1 MDISKLEKRNPALD
15 IIRIVAAFTVLSVHF
30 FLHNGF
36 YYETVQGTSMYI
48 MTLMRTLFSVCV
60 PLFMILTG
68 YLMCN
73 KTLSRKY
80 YKGISK
86 TLVVFVIATLACM
99 LFKTF
104 HDGEEF
110 SLIKFIFNTFDF
122 TGANYS
128 WYIEM
133 YIGLF
138 LIAPFLNLAYN
149 KLDSQRK
156 KQVLVFT
163 FAVITILPSLLNIFN
178 FESIA
183 WWGDPKSND
192 TFQKIVPAW
201 WTGVYPIAYY
211 FVGCYLREYGM
222 KIKTRT
228 LIAVFLAAIV
238 LFGSFNFYRSY
249 GTTFKSGTYVY
260 WYGFEPYVLSSFLFV
275 LLTRIK
281 TDKFSAKFKFALW
294 KLSDLAL
301 GIYLISFIFDK
312 LVYDVLNKTITP
324 MQERLPFYFVAVPIV
339 FILSTAASFIMNVL
353 AQGIIT
359 LFHKIVNYIKFQKE
373 HGSQKMWQDI
383 LFIALMA
390 CGIVFAIWK
399 CFYGFGGSDEAF
411 YLTIPDRLTIGDA
424 LITEEW
430 HLSQLSSV
438 LLIPFVS
445 MYKLIVGSTEGII
458 LAARFNYIIFHA
470 VVASVIYLR
479 LRNKGI
485 LSVVASFLFFIFT
498 PYNIMALSY
507 NTMGLDF
514 VAVTGVLMGTNYK
527 NKTLPT
533 IIAGFTFA
541 AAVLCSP
548 YLAAAYVLYGIC
560 VILHYVLKKKNLKF
574 VISEEIF
581 GIKSFLKFTIGVAI
595 PAVIFLAFALS
606 RAGISDIINVLPN
619 LMTDPEHPQLSLD
632 YKMRLYYESI
642 YKFHDNFKIAV
653 ISYFVML
660 FAMIIDK
667 KRKVHRSLYLIIS
680 SALSIFTLI
689 LIVPTI
695 NTSSYNAVMFP
706 MIFIGITSYILCDKK
721 PRRLFVSLF
730 VLGII
735 HSISLEMT
743 SNQYFYVIS
752 MALASS
758 NIASYIFLAQ
768 LLKEMKE
775 TEDNFDYKVLL
786 KYSSIAIVVLTI
798 CIQGFLQ
805 FKAKAEHCFWES
817 SMNTLT
823 SEIPS
828 GPAKGI
834 MTNADNCNNYVQI
847 YNDIASYK
855 NYNQGNILL
864 LTEKTWTYLDVDNLS
879 YGTLS
884 AWITEGNR
892 VSLERLEEYY
902 KINPEKVPDY
912 IYILKNSKWDDMV
925 VDNISN
931 DWGYSVNET
940 NISYKLEK
948 SNN

>member
-1 MDISKLEKRNPALD
+1 MDISKLERRNPALD

-36 YYETVQGTSMYI
+36 YYETVQGIPMYI

-73 KTLSRKY
+73 KTLSKKY
-80 YKGISK
+80 YKGITK

-104 HDGEEF
+104 HDHEDF

-149 KLDSQRK
+149 KLESQKK
-156 KQVLVFT
+156 KQVLVLT

-178 FESIA
+178 FENIA
-183 WWGDPKSND
+183 WWGNPPSSD
-192 TFQKIVPAW
+192 TFQKIVPSW

-228 LIAVFLAAIV
+228 LIAVFVAAII

-249 GTTFKSGTYVY
+249 GTTFKSGIYVF

-275 LLTRIK
+275 LLSRIK
-281 TDKFSAKFKFALW
+281 TDKLSTNVRFVLW

-312 LVYDVLNKTITP
+312 LVYDVLNKIITP
-324 MQERLPFYFVAVPIV
+324 MQDRLPFYLIAVPVV
-339 FILSTAASFIMNVL
+339 FILSAAASFIMNIL
-353 AQGIIT
+353 TNGIIA
-359 LFHKIVNYIKFQKE
+359 LFHKIVEYIKFQKE
-373 HGSQKMWQDI
+373 NSSKQMWQDI

-390 CGIVFAIWK
+390 CGLVFAIWK

-411 YLTIPDRLTIGDA
+411 YLTIPDRLSMGDA
-424 LITEEW
+424 LFTEEW
-430 HLSQLSSV
+430 HLSQLSGF
-438 LLIPFVS
+438 LLVPFVS
-445 MYKLIVGSTEGII
+445 IYKLIVGSTEGII

-470 VVASVIYLR
+470 IVASVIYIR

-507 NTMGLDF
+507 NTMGVDF

-527 NKTLPT
+527 NKVLPT
-533 IIAGFTFA
+533 VIAGFTFA

-548 YLAAAYVLYGIC
+548 YLAAAYVLFGIC
-560 VILHYVLKKKNLKF
+560 VILHYVLKNKNFKF

-581 GIKSFLKFTIGVAI
+581 GIKSFLMFTIGVGVL
-595 PAVIFLAFALS
+595 AVIFLVFVLS
-606 RAGISDIINVLPN
+606 RTGISDIINVLPN

-632 YKMRLYYESI
+632 YRISLYFKSI
-642 YKFHDNFKIAV
+642 FNFHNNFKIAV
-653 ISYFVML
+653 ITYFVML

-667 KRKVHRSLYLIIS
+667 KRKVHRSLYLVIS
-680 SALSIFTLI
+680 AAISIFTLI
-689 LIVPTI
+689 LIVPNITS
-695 NTSSYNAVMFP
+695 SSYNSVMFP
-706 MIFIGITSYILCDKK
+706 MIFIGITSYILCDRK

-735 HSISLEMT
+735 HSIALEMT

-786 KYSSIAIVVLTI
+786 KYSALAMVVLTV

-805 FKAKAEHCFWES
+805 LKSKAEHCFWES
-817 SMNTLT
+817 SIDTLT
-823 SEIPS
+823 AEIPS

-834 MTNADNCNNYVQI
+834 MTNVGNCNTYVQV
-847 YNDIASYK
+847 YNDISSYK
-855 NYNQGNILL
+855 DYTEGNILFL
-864 LTEKTWTYLDVDNLS
+864 SEKTWTYLAMDNLS

-884 AWITEGNR
+884 AWITEGNS
-892 VSLERLEEYY
+892 VSLDRLEEYY
-902 KINPEKVPDY
+902 RINPEKVPDY
-912 IYILKNSKWDDMV
+912 IYILKDSKWEPTV
-925 VDNISN
+925 VDTISEK
-931 DWGYSVNET
+931 WGYTVNET
-940 NISYKLEK
+940 DMSYKLDK
-948 SNN
+948 IV

>member
-1 MDISKLEKRNPALD
+1 MDISRLEKRNPALD

-36 YYETVQGTSMYI
+36 YYETVQGIPMYI
-48 MTLMRTLFSVCV
+48 MSLMRTLFSVCV
-60 PLFMILTG
+60 PLFLILTG
-68 YLMCN
+68 FLMCN
-73 KTLSRKY
+73 KTLSKKY

-86 TLVVFVIATLACM
+86 TLIIFVIATLACM

-104 HDGEEF
+104 HDHEEF
-110 SLIKFIFNTFDF
+110 SLIKFVFNTLDF

-163 FAVITILPSLLNIFN
+163 FAAIAILPSLFNIFN

-183 WWGDPKSND
+183 WWGDPTSSD
-192 TFQKIVPAW
+192 TFQKIIPSW
-201 WTGVYPIAYY
+201 WTGVYPIAFY

-228 LIAVFLAAIV
+228 LIAAFLAALF
-238 LFGSFNFYRSY
+238 LFGTFNFCRSY
-249 GTTFKSGTYVY
+249 GTTFKSGVYLY

-281 TDKFSAKFKFALW
+281 TEKISMNARLVLW
-294 KLSDLAL
+294 KISDLAL

-312 LVYDVLNKTITP
+312 LIYDVLNKTITP
-324 MQERLPFYFVAVPIV
+324 MQDRLPFYLITVPLV
-339 FILSTAASFIMNVL
+339 FILSAAASFIMNTL
-353 AQGIIT
+353 ANGIII
-359 LFHKIVNYIKFQKE
+359 LFHKIVDYVNQQKIQ
-373 HGSQKMWQDI
+373 GTQKIWQDI
-383 LFIALMA
+383 MFIALMA

-399 CFYGFGGSDEAF
+399 SFYGFGGGDEAF
-411 YLTIPDRLTIGDA
+411 YLTIPDRISMGDA

-430 HLSQLSSV
+430 HLSQLSGF

-445 MYKLIVGSTEGII
+445 IYKLIVGSTEGII

-470 VVASVIYLR
+470 VVSSVIYLR

-514 VAVTGVLMGTNYK
+514 IALTGVLMGTNYK
-527 NKTLPT
+527 NKALP
-533 IIAGFTFA
+533 ALVSGLTFA

-548 YLAAAYVLYGIC
+548 YLAVAYILFGIC

-581 GIKSFLKFTIGVAI
+581 SIKSFLMFTAGTAI
-595 PAVIFLAFALS
+595 LAVIFIAFLLS
-606 RAGISDIINVLPN
+606 RASITDIINVLPN
-619 LMTDPEHPQLSLD
+619 LLTDPEHPQLPLSYRISL
-632 YKMRLYYESI
+632 YFKSI
-642 YKFHDNFKIAV
+642 YNFHENFKFAV
-653 ISYFVML
+653 ITYFVML
-660 FAMIIDK
+660 FAMIVDK
-667 KRKVHRSLYLIIS
+667 KRKLHRSLYLIIS
-680 SALSIFTLI
+680 AAITIFTLI
-689 LIVPTI
+689 LIVPNITS
-695 NTSSYNAVMFP
+695 SSYNAVMFP
-706 MIFIGITSYILCDKK
+706 MIFVGITSYILCDKK
-721 PRRLFVSLF
+721 PRKLFVSLF

-735 HSISLEMT
+735 HSVALEMS

-758 NIASYIFLAQ
+758 NIASFIFLAQ

-775 TEDNFDYKVLL
+775 TEDNFDYKILL
-786 KYSSIAIVVLTI
+786 KYSALAIIVLTI
-798 CIQGFLQ
+798 GIQGFLQ
-805 FKAKAEHCFWES
+805 FKSKAEHFFWES
-817 SMNTLT
+817 SIDQLT
-823 SEIPS
+823 AEIPS

-834 MTNADNCNNYVQI
+834 MTTESNCNSYIEVYTDIANYNN
-847 YNDIASYK
+847 YND
-855 NYNQGNILL
+855 GNILFL
-864 LTEKTWTYLDVDNLS
+864 SEKTWTYLAADKLS

-884 AWITEGNR
+884 AWITEGNT
-892 VSLERLEEYY
+892 VSLDRLEEYY

-912 IYILKNSKWDDMV
+912 IYILKNSKWESSV
-925 VDNISN
+925 VETISK
-931 DWGYSVNET
+931 DWGYSITET
-940 NISYKLEK
+940 NMSYKLDK
-948 SNN
+948 IS

>member
-1 MDISKLEKRNPALD
+1 MDISRLEKRNPALD
-15 IIRIVAAFTVLSVHF
+15 IVRIVAAFSVLSVHF

-36 YYETVQGTSMYI
+36 YYETVQGIPMYI
-48 MTLMRTLFSVCV
+48 MTSMRTLFSVCV

-73 KTLSRKY
+73 KTLSKKY

-104 HDGEEF
+104 HNGEDF
-110 SLIKFIFNTFDF
+110 SLTKFIFNTLDF

-149 KLDSQRK
+149 KLDSQRQ

-163 FAVITILPSLLNIFN
+163 FAAITILPSLFNIFN

-183 WWGDPKSND
+183 WWGDPKLND
-192 TFQKIVPAW
+192 NFQKIVPAW

-222 KIKTRT
+222 KIKTKT
-228 LIAVFLAAIV
+228 LLAVFFAAIV
-238 LFGSFNFYRSY
+238 LFSSFNFFRSY
-249 GTTFKSGTYVY
+249 GTTFKSGIYVY

-281 TDKFSAKFKFALW
+281 TDNFSIKFKFVLW

-312 LVYDVLNKTITP
+312 LVYDVLNRIITP
-324 MQERLPFYFVAVPIV
+324 MQERLPFYFIAVPVV
-339 FILSTAASFIMNVL
+339 FILSAAASFIMNIL
-353 AQGIIT
+353 ANGIIM
-359 LFHKIVNYIKFQKE
+359 LFHKIVDYVKLQKKQ
-373 HGSQKMWQDI
+373 GSQKMWQDI

-390 CGIVFAIWK
+390 CGIVFSIWK

-411 YLTIPDRLTIGDA
+411 YLTIPDRLSMGDA

-430 HLSQLSSV
+430 HLSQLSSF

-445 MYKLIVGSTEGII
+445 IYKLIVGSTEGII

-470 VVASVIYLR
+470 IISSVIYFR
-479 LRNKGI
+479 LKNKGI
-485 LSVVASFLFFIFT
+485 LSVIASFLFFIFT

-527 NKTLPT
+527 NKALPT
-533 IIAGFTFA
+533 VIAGLTFA

-548 YLAAAYVLYGIC
+548 YLAAGYVLFGIC
-560 VILHYVLKKKNLKF
+560 VILHYLLKNKNLKF

-581 GIKSFLKFTIGVAI
+581 GIKSFAMFTAGAAI
-595 PAVIFLAFALS
+595 LAVLFLAFVLS
-606 RAGISDIINVLPN
+606 RAGIGDIINVLPN
-619 LMTDPEHPQLSLD
+619 LMTDPEHPQLSLS
-632 YKMRLYYESI
+632 YRISLYFKSI
-642 YKFHDNFKIAV
+642 YNLHDNFKIAV

-667 KRKVHRSLYLIIS
+667 KRKLHRSLYLVIS
-680 SALSIFTLI
+680 SAISIFTLAL
-689 LIVPTI
+689 LIPNI
-695 NTSSYNAVMFP
+695 TSSTYNAVMFP
-706 MIFIGITSYILCDKK
+706 MIFIGITSYILCNKK

-735 HSISLEMT
+735 HSVALEMT

-775 TEDNFDYKVLL
+775 TEDNFDYKILL
-786 KYSSIAIVVLTI
+786 KYSALAMVVLTI
-798 CIQGFLQ
+798 GIQGFLQ
-805 FKAKAEHCFWES
+805 CKSKAEHCFWES
-817 SMNTLT
+817 SIDTLT
-823 SEIPS
+823 SEIPV

-834 MTNADNCNNYVQI
+834 MTNSNNCNNYIQV
-847 YNDIASYK
+847 YNDISSYK
-855 NYNQGNILL
+855 DYDEGNILFL
-864 LTEKTWTYLDVDNLS
+864 SEKTWAYLADDNLS

-884 AWITEGNR
+884 AWITEGNE
-892 VSLERLEEYY
+892 VSLDRLEKYY
-902 KINPEKVPDY
+902 EINPQKVPDY
-912 IYILKNSKWDDMV
+912 IYILKDSKWEPSV
-925 VDNISN
+925 VDTISQE
-931 DWGYSVNET
+931 WGYTVNESDM
-940 NISYKLEK
+940 SYKLDK
-948 SNN
+948 I

>member
-1 MDISKLEKRNPALD
+1 MNIAKLERRNTALD
-15 IIRIVAAFTVLSVHF
+15 IIRIVAVFTVISVHF

-36 YYETVQGTSMYI
+36 YSETVQGIPMYI

-73 KTLSRKY
+73 KTLSKKY
-80 YKGISK
+80 YKGITK

-104 HDGEEF
+104 HNGEEF
-110 SLIKFIFNTFDF
+110 TLTKFIFNTFDF

-163 FAVITILPSLLNIFN
+163 FAVITILPSLFNIFS
-178 FESIA
+178 FEDIA
-183 WWGDPKSND
+183 WWGDPKTND
-192 TFQKIVPAW
+192 TFQKIIPSW

-260 WYGFEPYVLSSFLFV
+260 WYGFEPYILSSFLFV
-275 LLTRIK
+275 LLSRIK
-281 TDKFSAKFKFALW
+281 TDNFHTATKFVLW

-301 GIYLISFIFDK
+301 GIYLISFIFDT
-312 LVYDVLNKTITP
+312 LVYDVLNKTIIP
-324 MQERLPFYFVAVPIV
+324 MQERLPFYFITVPLV
-339 FILSTAASFIMNVL
+339 FILSAAASFIMNAL
-353 AQGIIT
+353 AKGIIV
-359 LFHKIVNYIKFQKE
+359 LFNKIVEYIKLQKE
-373 HGSQKMWQDI
+373 IGSQKMWQDI
-383 LFIALMA
+383 FFILLMA
-390 CGIVFAIWK
+390 FGIIFAIWK

-411 YLTIPDRLTIGDA
+411 YLTIPDRLSMGDA

-430 HLSQLSSV
+430 HLSQLSGV

-445 MYKLIVGSTEGII
+445 IYKLIVGSTEGII

-470 VVASVIYLR
+470 VVSSVIYIK

-485 LSVVASFLFFIFT
+485 LSVIASFLFFIYT

-507 NTMGLDF
+507 NSMGLDF
-514 VAVTGVLMGTNYK
+514 VAITGVLMGTNYK
-527 NKTLPT
+527 NKALPT

-548 YLAAAYVLYGIC
+548 YLAAAYILFGIC
-560 VILHYVLKKKNLKF
+560 VLLHHLLKNKNLKF
-574 VISEEIF
+574 AITEEIF
-581 GIKSFLKFTIGVAI
+581 SIKTFLMFTVGVTI
-595 PAVIFLAFALS
+595 SAVIFLAFALS
-606 RAGISDIINVLPN
+606 RASISNIINVLPN
-619 LMTDPEHPQLSLD
+619 LMTDPEHPQLPLGYKISL
-632 YKMRLYYESI
+632 YFKSI
-642 YKFHDNFKIAV
+642 YNFHDNFKIAV

-660 FAMIIDK
+660 LAMIIDK
-667 KRKVHRSLYLIIS
+667 KRKVHRGLYLIIS
-680 SALSIFTLI
+680 SAISIFTLI

-695 NTSSYNAVMFP
+695 NSSSYNSVMFP

-735 HSISLEMT
+735 HSVSLEMT

-768 LLKEMKE
+768 LLREMKE

-786 KYSSIAIVVLTI
+786 KYSSLAMVILTI

-805 FKAKAEHCFWES
+805 FKAKAEHCFFES

-823 SEIPS
+823 CKITY

-834 MTNADNCNNYVQI
+834 MTNVNNYNDYVQI
-847 YNDIASYK
+847 YNDISSYK
-855 NYNQGNILL
+855 NYSEGNILFL
-864 LTEKTWTYLDVDNLS
+864 SEKTWTYLEADNLA
-879 YGTLS
+879 YGALS
-884 AWITEGNR
+884 AWITEGNN
-892 VSLERLEEYY
+892 VSIDRLEEYY

-912 IYILKNSKWDDMV
+912 IYILKNSKWDDSV
-925 VDNISN
+925 VGNISN
-931 DWGYSVNET
+931 NWRYSVNET

-948 SNN
+948 IN

>member
-36 YYETVQGTSMYI
+36 YYETVQGIPMYI

-73 KTLSRKY
+73 KTLSKKY

-104 HDGEEF
+104 HDNEEF

-149 KLDSQRK
+149 NLGSQRK

-163 FAVITILPSLLNIFN
+163 FAAIVILPSLFNIFN

-183 WWGDPKSND
+183 WWGNPTSSD
-192 TFQKIVPAW
+192 TFQKIVPSW

-211 FVGCYLREYGM
+211 FVGCYFREYGM

-228 LIAVFLAAIV
+228 LLAVFFAAIV

-249 GTTFKSGTYVY
+249 GTTFKSGVYVY

-275 LLTRIK
+275 LLTRIE
-281 TDKFSAKFKFALW
+281 TDKLSIKTKFALW

-301 GIYLISFIFDK
+301 GIYLISFVFDK
-312 LVYDVLNKTITP
+312 LVYDVLNRTITP
-324 MQERLPFYFVAVPIV
+324 MQERLPFYFITVPTV
-339 FILSTAASFIMNVL
+339 FILSAVASYIMNAL
-353 AQGIIT
+353 AKGIII
-359 LFHKIVNYIKFQKE
+359 LFHKVVDYVKVQKE
-373 HGSQKMWQDI
+373 TGSKQMWQDI
-383 LFIALMA
+383 FFIALMA
-390 CGIVFAIWK
+390 CGIVFAMWK
-399 CFYGFGGSDEAF
+399 AFYGFGGNDEAF
-411 YLTIPDRLTIGDA
+411 YLTIPDRLSMGDA
-424 LITEEW
+424 FITEEW
-430 HLSQLSSV
+430 HLSQLSGF
-438 LLIPFVS
+438 LLVPFVS
-445 MYKLIVGSTEGII
+445 IYKLIVGSTEGIM

-470 VVASVIYLR
+470 VVAFVIYSR
-479 LRNKGI
+479 FRNKGI

-514 VAVTGVLMGTNYK
+514 VAITGVLMGTNYK

-533 IIAGFTFA
+533 VIAGLTFA

-548 YLAAAYVLYGIC
+548 YLAAAYVLFGIC
-560 VILHYVLKKKNLKF
+560 VILHYILKKRNLKF

-581 GIKSFLKFTIGVAI
+581 GVKSFLKFTVGVVI
-595 PAVIFLAFALS
+595 LAVIFLVFTLS
-606 RAGISDIINVLPN
+606 RASISEFINVMPN

-632 YKMRLYYESI
+632 YRISLYFKSI
-642 YKFHDNFKIAV
+642 FNFHDKFKIAV

-660 FAMIIDK
+660 IAMIIDK
-667 KRKVHRSLYLIIS
+667 KRKVHRSLYLVIS
-680 SALSIFTLI
+680 AAISIFTLV
-689 LIVPTI
+689 LIVPNITS
-695 NTSSYNAVMFP
+695 SSYNSVMFP
-706 MIFIGITSYILCDKK
+706 MIFIGITSYILCNKK
-721 PRRLFVSLF
+721 PRSLFISLF

-735 HSISLEMT
+735 HSIALEMT

-775 TEDNFDYKVLL
+775 NEDNFDYKVLL
-786 KYSSIAIVVLTI
+786 KYSALAMVVLTI
-798 CIQGFLQ
+798 CVQGFLQ
-805 FKAKAEHCFWES
+805 LKSKAEHCFWDS
-817 SMNTLT
+817 SVELLT

-834 MTNADNCNNYVQI
+834 MTTADNCNNYVEV
-847 YNDIASYK
+847 YNDIVSYK
-855 NYNQGNILL
+855 NYDNGNILFL
-864 LTEKTWTYLDVDNLS
+864 SEKTWTYLAVDNLS

-884 AWITEGNR
+884 AWITEGNE
-892 VSLERLEEYY
+892 VSLRRLEEYY
-902 KINPEKVPDY
+902 KINPEKVPNY
-912 IYILKNSKWDDMV
+912 IYILKNSKWESSV
-925 VDNISN
+925 VDTISKE
-931 DWGYSVNET
+931 WGYNVNET
-940 NISYKLEK
+940 YLSYKLDK
-948 SNN
+948 IG

>member
-15 IIRIVAAFTVLSVHF
+15 IIRIVAAFAVLSVHF

-36 YYETVQGTSMYI
+36 YYETVQGIPMYI

-73 KTLSRKY
+73 KTLSKKY

-86 TLVVFVIATLACM
+86 TLIVFVIATLACM

-104 HDGEEF
+104 HDNEEF
-110 SLIKFIFNTFDF
+110 SLIKFVFNTFDF

-128 WYIEM
+128 WYVEM

-149 KLDSQRK
+149 NLGSQRK

-163 FAVITILPSLLNIFN
+163 FAAIVILPSLFNIFN

-183 WWGDPKSND
+183 WWGDPTSSD
-192 TFQKIVPAW
+192 TFQKIVPSW

-211 FVGCYLREYGM
+211 FVGCYFREYGM
-222 KIKTRT
+222 KIKTST
-228 LIAVFLAAIV
+228 LLAVFFAAIV

-249 GTTFKSGTYVY
+249 GTTFKSGVYVY

-281 TDKFSAKFKFALW
+281 TDKLSIKTKFALW

-312 LVYDVLNKTITP
+312 LVYPVLNQTITP
-324 MQERLPFYFVAVPIV
+324 MQERLPFYLITVPIV
-339 FILSTAASFIMNVL
+339 FILSAVASFIMNAL
-353 AQGIIT
+353 AKGIII
-359 LFHKIVNYIKFQKE
+359 LFHKIVDYVKMQKE
-373 HGSQKMWQDI
+373 SDSKQMWQDI
-383 LFIALMA
+383 LFIVLMA
-390 CGIVFAIWK
+390 CGIVFAMWK
-399 CFYGFGGSDEAF
+399 AFYGFGGNDEAF
-411 YLTIPDRLTIGDA
+411 YLTIPDRLSMGDA
-424 LITEEW
+424 FITEEW
-430 HLSQLSSV
+430 HLSQLSGF

-445 MYKLIVGSTEGII
+445 IYKLIVGSTEGIM

-470 VVASVIYLR
+470 VVASVIYSR
-479 LRNKGI
+479 FRNNGI

-514 VAVTGVLMGTNYK
+514 VAITGVLMGTNYK
-527 NKTLPT
+527 NKTLPAV
-533 IIAGFTFA
+533 IAGLTFA

-548 YLAAAYVLYGIC
+548 YLAAAYILFGIC
-560 VILHYVLKKKNLKF
+560 VILHYVLKKRNLKF

-581 GIKSFLKFTIGVAI
+581 GVKSFLMFTVGVVILAI
-595 PAVIFLAFALS
+595 VFLAFTLS
-606 RAGISDIINVLPN
+606 RASISEIINVLPN
-619 LMTDPEHPQLSLD
+619 LMTDPEHPQLSLG
-632 YKMRLYYESI
+632 YRISLYFKSI
-642 YKFHDNFKIAV
+642 FNFHDNFKIAA
-653 ISYFVML
+653 ITYFVML
-660 FAMIIDK
+660 FAMIFDK
-667 KRKVHRSLYLIIS
+667 KRKVHRSLYLVIS
-680 SALSIFTLI
+680 SALSIFTLV
-689 LIVPTI
+689 LIVPNITS
-695 NTSSYNAVMFP
+695 SSYNSVMFP

-735 HSISLEMT
+735 HSVALEMT

-775 TEDNFDYKVLL
+775 TEDNFDYKILL
-786 KYSSIAIVVLTI
+786 KYSALAMVVLTI

-805 FKAKAEHCFWES
+805 LKSKAEHCFWDSSVES
-817 SMNTLT
+817 LT

-834 MTNADNCNNYVQI
+834 MTISDNCNNYVEV
-847 YNDIASYK
+847 YDDIVSYK
-855 NYNQGNILL
+855 NYDNGNILFL
-864 LTEKTWTYLDVDNLS
+864 SEKTWTYLAVDNLS

-884 AWITEGNR
+884 AWITEGNE
-892 VSLERLEEYY
+892 VSLNRLEEYY
-902 KINPEKVPDY
+902 KINPEKVPNY
-912 IYILKNSKWDDMV
+912 IYILKNSKWESSV
-925 VDNISN
+925 VDTISKE
-931 DWGYSVNET
+931 WGYNVNQT
-940 NISYKLEK
+940 HLSYKLDK
-948 SNN
+948 IG

>member
-1 MDISKLEKRNPALD
+1 MDISRLEKRNPALD

-36 YYETVQGTSMYI
+36 YYETVQGVPMYI
-48 MTLMRTLFSVCV
+48 MSLMRTLFSVCV

-68 YLMCN
+68 FLMCN
-73 KTLSRKY
+73 KTLSKKY
-80 YKGISK
+80 YRGISK
-86 TLVVFVIATLACM
+86 TLVIFVIATLACM

-104 HDGEEF
+104 HDHEEF
-110 SLIKFIFNTFDF
+110 SLIKFVFNTFDF

-138 LIAPFLNLAYN
+138 LIAPFLNLAYH

-163 FAVITILPSLLNIFN
+163 FAVIAILPSLFNIFN

-183 WWGDPKSND
+183 WWGDPTSSD
-192 TFQKIVPAW
+192 TFQKIIPSW

-228 LIAVFLAAIV
+228 LIAVFLAALV
-238 LFGSFNFYRSY
+238 LFGTFNFCRSY
-249 GTTFKSGTYVY
+249 GTTFKSGVYLY

-281 TDKFSAKFKFALW
+281 TEKLNTKVRFVLW
-294 KLSDLAL
+294 KISDLAL

-312 LVYDVLNKTITP
+312 LVYDVLNKTITT
-324 MQERLPFYFVAVPIV
+324 MQDRLPFYFITVPLV
-339 FILSTAASFIMNVL
+339 FILSAAASLIMNIL
-353 AQGIIT
+353 ADGIIV
-359 LFHKIVNYIKFQKE
+359 LFHNIVDYVKQQKKQ
-373 HGSQKMWQDI
+373 GTQKMWQDI
-383 LFIALMA
+383 MFIALMA

-399 CFYGFGGSDEAF
+399 SFYGFGGGDEAF
-411 YLTIPDRLTIGDA
+411 YLTIPDRLSMGDA

-430 HLSQLSSV
+430 HLSQLSGF
-438 LLIPFVS
+438 LLVPFVS
-445 MYKLIVGSTEGII
+445 IYKLIVGSTDGII
-458 LAARFNYIIFHA
+458 LAARFNYIIFHT
-470 VVASVIYLR
+470 VVTSVIYLR

-507 NTMGLDF
+507 NSMGLDF
-514 VAVTGVLMGTNYK
+514 IALTGVLMGTNCK
-527 NKTLPT
+527 NKALP
-533 IIAGFTFA
+533 ALVSGLTFA

-548 YLAAAYVLYGIC
+548 YLAVTYILFGIC

-581 GIKSFLKFTIGVAI
+581 SIKSFLMFTAGAAI
-595 PAVIFLAFALS
+595 LAVIFLAFLLS
-606 RAGISDIINVLPN
+606 RASVADIINVLPN
-619 LMTDPEHPQLSLD
+619 LLTDPEHPQLSLS
-632 YKMRLYYESI
+632 YRISLYFKSI
-642 YKFHDNFKIAV
+642 YNFNENFKFAV
-653 ISYFVML
+653 ITYFVML
-660 FAMIIDK
+660 FAMIVDK
-667 KRKVHRSLYLIIS
+667 KRKLHRSLYLIIS
-680 SALSIFTLI
+680 AAITIFTLI
-689 LIVPTI
+689 LIVPNITS
-695 NTSSYNAVMFP
+695 SSYNAVMFP
-706 MIFIGITSYILCDKK
+706 MIFIGITSYILCDRK
-721 PRRLFVSLF
+721 PRRLFASLF

-735 HSISLEMT
+735 HSVALEMS

-758 NIASYIFLAQ
+758 NIASFIFLAQ

-775 TEDNFDYKVLL
+775 TEDNFDYKILL
-786 KYSSIAIVVLTI
+786 KYSALAIVVLTI
-798 CIQGFLQ
+798 GIQGFLQ
-805 FKAKAEHCFWES
+805 LKSKAEHCFWES
-817 SMNTLT
+817 KIEQLT
-823 SEIPS
+823 AEIPL

-834 MTNADNCNNYVQI
+834 MTTESNCNSYIEVYTDIANYNN
-847 YNDIASYK
+847 YND
-855 NYNQGNILL
+855 GNILFL
-864 LTEKTWTYLDVDNLS
+864 SEKTWTYLAVDKLS

-884 AWITEGNR
+884 AWITEGNT
-892 VSLERLEEYY
+892 VSLERLEKYY

-912 IYILKNSKWDDMV
+912 IYILKNSKWESSV
-925 VDNISN
+925 VETISK
-931 DWGYSVNET
+931 DWGYSITET
-940 NISYKLEK
+940 NMSYKLDK
-948 SNN
+948 IS